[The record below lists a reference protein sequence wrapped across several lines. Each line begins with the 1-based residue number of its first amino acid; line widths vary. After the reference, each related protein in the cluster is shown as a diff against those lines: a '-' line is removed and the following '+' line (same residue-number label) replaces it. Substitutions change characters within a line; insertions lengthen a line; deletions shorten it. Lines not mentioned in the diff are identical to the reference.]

1 MIDIEQDVIDL
12 LVDAFRAEYGQKIY
26 ITDEDPSASSSFPCV
41 SIKEIENT
49 SVVGTQDSGGN
60 DNHATITFQ
69 IDAYSNKSKGKKAQ
83 AKEIMNI
90 VDGVFNDIGFT
101 RIGSTPTSMN
111 SATVYRLIN
120 RYIAVVSKD
129 NVIYRR

>member
-1 MIDIEQDVIDL
+1 MIDIEDDVINL
-12 LVDAFRAEYGQKIY
+12 LVTALRAEYGQKIY
-26 ITDEDPSASSSFPCV
+26 ITDEDPSGSAQMPCV
-41 SIKEIENT
+41 SIRQLDNT
-49 SVVGTQDSGGN
+49 SVVTTQDSGSN

-83 AKEIMNI
+83 AKAIMNI
-90 VDGVFNDIGFT
+90 VDDVFNGIGFT

-111 SATVYRLIN
+111 DATVCRIIN